1 MKKLL
6 ALLSAAIGATVAFAD
21 GESLAE
27 TGGYVPVNAPGLAF
41 KNITLADLG
50 MTWFPSVTKGGGWAG
65 GEAKVPLVLRTEETN
80 DGVLSAVKYQAQ
92 WNDGGY
98 LKCATI
104 RFTNGEGGVYAQT
117 VDAKYTGSGVAAAYL
132 TDFAGGTQ
140 GYCAASASADGYGF
154 CNLKLHQKG
163 DLESININFNDSEGT
178 KLWTSDSVGL
188 AGYAVGGMLWS
199 QMLGTDGNTLPSVTA
214 VGNDNGAFYAAAS
227 SQVRISG
234 TRGSWSYGGYTAASD
249 VRYGYPVSPS
259 LPTA

>member
-6 ALLSAAIGATVAFAD
+6 ALLTAAFGAVTAFAD

-50 MTWFPSVTKGGGWAG
+50 TTWFPSVTKGGGWAG

-132 TDFAGGTQ
+132 TDFTGGTQ

-154 CNLKLHQKG
+154 CN
-163 DLESININFNDSEGT
+163 ECS
-178 KLWTSDSVGL
+178 
-188 AGYAVGGMLWS
+188 
-199 QMLGTDGNTLPSVTA
+199 
-214 VGNDNGAFYAAAS
+214 GARCSARMA
-227 SQVRISG
+227 
-234 TRGSWSYGGYTAASD
+234 TRCRA
-249 VRYGYPVSPS
+249 
-259 LPTA
+259 

>member
-6 ALLSAAIGATVAFAD
+6 AFLTVTVGAAVAFAD

-50 MTWFPSVTKGGGWAG
+50 TTWFPSVTKGGGWAG

-117 VDAKYTGSGVAAAYL
+117 VDAKYTGTGVAAAYL

-140 GYCAASASADGYGF
+140 GYCAASVPGGF
-154 CNLKLHQKG
+154 KVPLLEATNLPA
-163 DLESININFNDSEGT
+163 
-178 KLWTSDSVGL
+178 L
-188 AGYAVGGMLWS
+188 ANV
-199 QMLGTDGNTLPSVTA
+199 SVTDNA
-214 VGNDNGAFYAAAS
+214 GAHKWRTEVVGNVLWAMSD
-227 SQVRISG
+227 
-234 TRGSWSYGGYTAASD
+234 GSFTILI
-249 VRYGYPVSPS
+249 R
-259 LPTA
+259 

>member
-50 MTWFPSVTKGGGWAG
+50 TTWFPSVTKGGGWAG

-132 TDFAGGTQ
+132 TDFAG
-140 GYCAASASADGYGF
+140 
-154 CNLKLHQKG
+154 
-163 DLESININFNDSEGT
+163 
-178 KLWTSDSVGL
+178 
-188 AGYAVGGMLWS
+188 
-199 QMLGTDGNTLPSVTA
+199 
-214 VGNDNGAFYAAAS
+214 
-227 SQVRISG
+227 
-234 TRGSWSYGGYTAASD
+234 
-249 VRYGYPVSPS
+249 
-259 LPTA
+259 